1 MDRLD
6 QQLRDYYQEQKLPS
20 AKVESILESG
30 TLVVVPWWRSPRHV
44 LPLAAVFVFA
54 LLGLG
59 FMASSLTTSE
69 TSQLA
74 YSVAKEVAKAHNK
87 ALAPEVVTQSYTTLQ
102 AQLHRVDFSL
112 QPKAD
117 ALAAA
122 CTLLG
127 GRYCSIQGEL
137 AAQLRLQDA
146 RTGTLYTLFVTK
158 ETPQLEKLKASN
170 RWVEGDNVR
179 FWREGD
185 RFFALAGPAPP
196 PIRTK

>member
-1 MDRLD
+1 MDKLD
-6 QQLRDYYQEQKLPS
+6 QQLRDYYQEQALPS

-44 LPLAAVFVFA
+44 LPIAAVLVFA

-59 FMASSLTTSE
+59 FFASSMMVPHA
-69 TSQLA
+69 SQLA
-74 YSVAKEVAKAHNK
+74 YAVAKEVAKAHNK
-87 ALAPEVVTQSYTTLQ
+87 ALAPEVVTHSYATLQ
-102 AQLHRVDFSL
+102 AQLNQVDFPL

-146 RTGTLYTLFVTK
+146 ATGTLYTLFVTK
-158 ETPQLEKLKASN
+158 ETPQLAKLKESN

-185 RFFALAGPAPP
+185 RFFALAGPTAP
-196 PIRTK
+196 

>member
-1 MDRLD
+1 MDKLD
-6 QQLRDYYQEQKLPS
+6 QQLRDYYQEQELPA

-30 TLVVVPWWRSPRHV
+30 EMVHPSPSWWRSPRHV
-44 LPLAAVFVFA
+44 LPIAAAVVFA

-59 FMASSLTTSE
+59 LLVTPMMAPPSQ
-69 TSQLA
+69 QLA
-74 YSVAKEVAKAHNK
+74 YAVAKEVAKAHNK
-87 ALAPEVVTQSYTTLQ
+87 ALAPEFVTHSYTTLQ
-102 AQLHRVDFSL
+102 AQLHRVDFPL

-146 RTGTLYTLFVTK
+146 ATGTLYTLFVTK
-158 ETPQLEKLKASN
+158 DTPQLETLKQSN

-185 RFFALAGPAPP
+185 RFFALAGPTAP
-196 PIRTK
+196 